1 MPLEPEEVGRRI
13 REARLAHGWTHEE
26 LAHRMGVNWRTAHR
40 WQTGQLPRLGTL
52 LRLADTLG
60 VPRSFLVDTEE
71 SAVLL
76 ENLQVRLD
84 ELATRLDALSQRLE
98 AVAEA
103 VVDGTA
109 PPAATRRQRASRPKS

>member
-71 SAVLL
+71 SAVIL
-76 ENLQVRLD
+76 ENLQARLD

-103 VVDGTA
+103 VVEGT
-109 PPAATRRQRASRPKS
+109 PLPAATRRRRASRPKS